1 MISKEE
7 LTTCVENI
15 LAERPEL
22 FLVDIT
28 ISKDNIIEVTVESET
43 SGMTLDDCV
52 WISRKVEEQFDR
64 EKEDYELTV
73 GSAGLDTPFKVRK
86 QYDKAVGSEVEV
98 LFKGGKKII
107 GTLTEADDS
116 GITLSYEQLE
126 AVEGKKRR
134 VKVQHN
140 DRFGLDEIN
149 SVRFHIIFN

>member
-7 LTTCVENI
+7 LTACVEAI
-15 LAERPEL
+15 LTERPEL
-22 FLVDIT
+22 FLVDIA
-28 ISKDNIIEVTVESET
+28 ISKDNIIEVTIESET

-52 WISRKVEEQFDR
+52 WISRKIEEKFDR

-98 LFKGGKKII
+98 QFKGGRKII
-107 GTLTEADDS
+107 GILTAADDS

-126 AVEGKKRR
+126 TVEGKKRR

-140 DRFGLDEIN
+140 DRFGLDEVN